1 MRQASEHCAE
11 DFGQI
16 FGTNV
21 ESTFHLCQLAY
32 PVLKESGNGS
42 IVFISSVA
50 GTTALPGLSVY
61 GASKGKFSFFFS
73 YKQFP
78 RTGILFNNITG
89 AGAIN
94 QLTKNLACEW
104 AKDGIRV
111 NTVAPFAVTKT
122 SPLKPVRYCVY
133 IYILYCIVYIN
144 G

>member
-61 GASKGKFSFFFS
+61 GASKGKNFIFFLQTIS
-73 YKQFP
+73 
-78 RTGILFNNITG
+78 
-89 AGAIN
+89 
-94 QLTKNLACEW
+94 KNR
-104 AKDGIRV
+104 DFV
-111 NTVAPFAVTKT
+111 
-122 SPLKPVRYCVY
+122 
-133 IYILYCIVYIN
+133 
-144 G
+144 

>member
-1 MRQASEHCAE
+1 MFFLRLIINLVIIKVNNAAITVMRQASEHCAE

-61 GASKGKFSFFFS
+61 GASKGKNFIFFLQTIS
-73 YKQFP
+73 
-78 RTGILFNNITG
+78 
-89 AGAIN
+89 
-94 QLTKNLACEW
+94 KNR
-104 AKDGIRV
+104 DFV
-111 NTVAPFAVTKT
+111 
-122 SPLKPVRYCVY
+122 
-133 IYILYCIVYIN
+133 
-144 G
+144 